1 MFSPKTKSA
10 EPQPLGIYVHVPFCR
25 SKCEYCDFYSL
36 AGGMNKESMDLY
48 LQAILAHI
56 RESAQR
62 AAGCIV
68 DTVYFGGGTP
78 SFFGH
83 QGLVRILTEIDR
95 RFHLSRDA
103 EISLEANPDSVTL
116 QGLSKL
122 RRAGF
127 NRISIG
133 VQCDEDTKLKAL
145 GRPHNYRQ
153 AQMAVQN
160 ARKAGF
166 DNVSVDL
173 MFGLPNQSRE
183 QWMATV
189 RNVADLKPDHISC
202 YGLKVEEGTRLW
214 EYREGANLPDDDAQ
228 ADMYFYAVETLESLG
243 YPQYEI
249 SNFARPGME
258 CRHNLKYWSGEPYL
272 GFGPAAS
279 SDFAGK
285 RFTAEADLNRYV
297 TGILEHGT
305 ILSECETV
313 PMRERAGE
321 YLMLRLRTRYGIEQH
336 EYQRNYLLPFAP
348 LEELLQRYREQELA
362 ALDEN
367 GRWHLTPKGFMVSNT
382 LLVELLDAQQESKP
396 LANVR

>member
-1 MFSPKTKSA
+1 MFSPKSKSA
-10 EPQPLGIYVHVPFCR
+10 EAQPLGIYVHVPFCR

-56 RESAQR
+56 REAAQR
-62 AAGCIV
+62 AAGYVV

-78 SFFGH
+78 SFFGAP
-83 QGLVRILTEIDR
+83 GLVRILAEIDR

-103 EISLEANPDSVTL
+103 EISLEANPDSVTQQSL
-116 QGLSKL
+116 GKL

-153 AQMAVQN
+153 AQSAVQM

-243 YPQYEI
+243 YQQYEI
-249 SNFARPGME
+249 SNFSRPGME

-272 GFGPAAS
+272 GFGPAAA

-297 TGILEHGT
+297 TGILDHGT
-305 ILSECETV
+305 ILSQCESV

-348 LEELLQRYREQELA
+348 LEELLARYREQELA
-362 ALDEN
+362 QYDEN
-367 GRWHLTPKGFMVSNT
+367 GRWHLTPKGYMVSNT